1 MNFDQVY
8 EKYINGT
15 ATEEEKAYVEAEIAK
30 ARKLS
35 EIIDSMDAKKV
46 IEPADSDKVRNATK
60 TMKKKFGL
68 RVLIISVSVLLI
80 LTLAIAGS
88 IAAYV
93 NVKASGAAEYSKEE
107 CFELAKKSVND
118 HSDSVSTDL
127 IIVEWERDLRIV
139 NGKLSKAVYV
149 YEIEVRKG
157 YVEYEV
163 EVNSKTGEAIIVD
176 VDN

>member
-15 ATEEEKAYVEAEIAK
+15 ATEEEKVYIESEIAK

-35 EIIDSMDAKKV
+35 EIIDTMDAKRV
-46 IEPADSDKVRNATK
+46 IEPADSDKVKKAAK

-68 RVLIISVSVLLI
+68 RALIISISALLVLALIAIGSVI
-80 LTLAIAGS
+80 
-88 IAAYV
+88 AYV
-93 NVKASGAAEYSKEE
+93 NVKASLASEYSKEE

-118 HSDSVSTDL
+118 HSDLVSTDL
-127 IIVEWERDLRIV
+127 TVVEWEKDLRIID
-139 NGKLSKAVYV
+139 GRLSKAIYI

-157 YVEYEV
+157 YVEYEI
-163 EVNSKTGEAIIVD
+163 EVNSKTGEAVIVD
-176 VDN
+176 VDR